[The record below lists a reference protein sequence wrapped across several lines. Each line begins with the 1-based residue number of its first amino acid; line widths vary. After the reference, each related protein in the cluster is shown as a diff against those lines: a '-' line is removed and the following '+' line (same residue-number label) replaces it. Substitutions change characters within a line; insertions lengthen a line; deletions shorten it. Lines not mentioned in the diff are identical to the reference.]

1 MLQLSHPTSEING
14 KIQITGSKSESNRWL
29 VLQQIFP
36 GIERI
41 ENLSNSVDTKVLVE
55 ALKVYNTR
63 SQHPHQALEINIG
76 HTGTAMRFL
85 TAYFALHTDVEII
98 LTGSKRMQ
106 ERPIEE
112 LVTALNSLGC
122 NISYTEQEGFPPL
135 RIKPKTSLNDKLEIR
150 ADISSQYITALLLNA
165 ANFPHGLR
173 IHFKSQLSS
182 RPYVEMT
189 KQQLESLG
197 IKVEWLDNGIQV
209 YPKNNILQQ
218 HALVESDWSSASY
231 WYSMLALSE
240 SSELELFSYKNQS
253 LQGDASLKQIY
264 NQYFGIQSEI
274 EDDALKL
281 KKITDFK
288 FPELIDLNLNNT
300 PDIAQTIAV
309 TCAGLGI
316 KAKLTGLHTLKVKE
330 TDRLKAMKNE
340 LQKVGVDVQI
350 TENSIELMRFKEV
363 KDIPLI
369 ETYQDHRMAMAFAPF
384 ALKMPLKIKDEAV
397 VDKSYPSFWQ
407 DLRSVG
413 FAIV

>member
-1 MLQLSHPTSEING
+1 MLKLSHPTSEING

-29 VLQQIFP
+29 ILQQIFP

-63 SQHPHQALEINIG
+63 SHDLHQALEINIG

-85 TAYFALHTDVEII
+85 TAYFALHADVEIT

-122 NISYTEQEGFPPL
+122 SITYIEQEGFPPL
-135 RIKPKTSLNDKLEIR
+135 RIKPKTSLNEQLEIR

-165 ANFPHGLR
+165 ANLPHGLR
-173 IHFKSQLSS
+173 ILFKSPLTS

-189 KQQLESLG
+189 KQQLESIG

-209 YPKNNILQQ
+209 YPENNIYQQ
-218 HALVESDWSSASY
+218 NARVESDWSSASY
-231 WYSMLALSE
+231 WYSMLALSN
-240 SSELELFSYKNQS
+240 SSKLELASYQKQS
-253 LQGDASLKQIY
+253 LQGDASLRQIY
-264 NQYFGIQSEI
+264 AEFFGIRS
-274 EDDALKL
+274 
-281 KKITDFK
+281 KIKNDVLTLETIQNFQ
-288 FPELIDLNLNNT
+288 FPTYVELNLNNT

-330 TDRLKAMKNE
+330 TDRLEAMKNE
-340 LQKVGVDVQI
+340 LKKVGVDVLI
-350 TENSIELMRFKEV
+350 TENSIELMRFEEV
-363 KDIPLI
+363 VDIPVI
-369 ETYQDHRMAMAFAPF
+369 ETYQDHRMAMAFAPL

>member
-29 VLQQIFP
+29 ILQQLFP
-36 GIERI
+36 TIQRI
-41 ENLSNSVDTKVLVE
+41 ENLSKSEDTKVLLK
-55 ALKVYNTR
+55 ALNLFNSR
-63 SQHPHQALEINIG
+63 SNIQNKTLEINIG

-85 TAYFALHTDVEII
+85 TAFFAIQTDVEII
-98 LTGSKRMQ
+98 LTGSERMQ
-106 ERPIEE
+106 QRPIEP

-122 NISYTEQEGFPPL
+122 NISYIKKEGFPPL
-135 RIKPKTSLNDKLEIR
+135 RIKPKTDLNDELEIR
-150 ADISSQYITALLLNA
+150 ADISSQYITALLLVAPILPN
-165 ANFPHGLR
+165 GLK
-173 IHFKSQLSS
+173 IHFLGELTS
-182 RPYVEMT
+182 RPYIEMT
-189 KQQLESLG
+189 KQQLESIG
-197 IKVEWLDNGIQV
+197 IDVKWLDKGLQV
-209 YPKNNILQQ
+209 NPIKNISEQNV
-218 HALVESDWSSASY
+218 LVESDWSSASY
-231 WYSMLALSE
+231 WYSMLTLSN
-240 SSELELFSYKNQS
+240 SSKLELTSYQNQS

-264 NQYFGIQSEI
+264 AEFFGIRSAI
-274 EDDALKL
+274 KDDVLKL
-281 KKITDFK
+281 EKIQNFK
-288 FPELIDLNLNNT
+288 FPTYVELNLNNT
-300 PDIAQTIAV
+300 PDIAQTIAI

-316 KAKLTGLHTLKVKE
+316 KAKLTGLHTLKIKE
-330 TDRLKAMKNE
+330 TDRLEAMKNE

-350 TENSIELMRFKEV
+350 TENRIELMRFKEV

>member
-1 MLQLSHPTSEING
+1 MLKLSHPTSEING

-29 VLQQIFP
+29 ILQQIFP
-36 GIERI
+36 SIERI
-41 ENLSNSVDTKVLVE
+41 NNLSNSEDTKVLVE
-55 ALKVYNTR
+55 ALKLYNFR
-63 SQHPHQALEINIG
+63 SKAFNQTLEINIG

-85 TAYFALHTDVEII
+85 TAYFAIHTDVEIV

-112 LVTALNSLGC
+112 LVKALNSLGC

-135 RIKPKTSLNDKLEIR
+135 RIKPKISLNEELEIR

-165 ANFPHGLR
+165 ANLPNGLK
-173 IHFKSQLSS
+173 IHFQSELTS

-197 IKVEWLDNGIQV
+197 IKVEWLNNGIQV
-209 YPKNNILQQ
+209 YPKKSITPQQ
-218 HALVESDWSSASY
+218 VLVESDWSSASY
-231 WYSMLALSE
+231 WYSMLALSN
-240 SSELELFSYKNQS
+240 SSELELASYQDQS
-253 LQGDASLKQIY
+253 LQGDASLRQIY
-264 NQYFGIQSEI
+264 AEFFGIRSEI
-274 EDDALKL
+274 KDDVLKL
-281 KKITDFK
+281 EKIQNFQ
-288 FPELIDLNLNNT
+288 FPTCVELNLNNT

-330 TDRLKAMKNE
+330 TNRLEAMKNE
-340 LQKVGVDVQI
+340 LKNVGVDVLI
-350 TENSIELMRFKEV
+350 TENSIELSRFKEV

-369 ETYQDHRMAMAFAPF
+369 ETYQDHRMAMAFAPL

-397 VDKSYPSFWQ
+397 VDKSYPTFWQ